1 MKASGAG
8 EPVQRFPNWRSL
20 FLTGLVLWVASV
32 LVTGLTSN
40 TNLIPT
46 VVLLGSFLV
55 PVTAVTWYL
64 DHYRSEVLTVAL
76 VARAFVVGGI
86 LGLLAASLLESWL
99 LGDGVLVYV
108 AVGLIEEGAKLLALI
123 WIARRLTRYSV
134 RDGVVLGAA
143 VGFGFAA
150 LESSGYAFNALI
162 VQEGGH
168 FVGLSLPNLVYS
180 ELLRGVLAPAGH
192 GLWTAIAGGVLFG
205 AAREGRL
212 RVTGKVALTYVFV
225 SLLHALWDS
234 MRGIALVLTALLTAT
249 PTQQISGT
257 YGVLVPP
264 TQHQMV
270 TFLALDWGGLIVLTA
285 IGVTVVLRIW
295 RLGGQAR

>member
-1 MKASGAG
+1 MKASGVG
-8 EPVQRFPNWRSL
+8 EPAQRFPNWRAV

-32 LVTGLTSN
+32 LVTGLTAN

-86 LGLLAASLLESWL
+86 LGLLASSILESWL
-99 LGDGVLVYV
+99 LGDGVLVY
-108 AVGLIEEGAKLLALI
+108 AGVGLIEEGAKLLALI
-123 WIARRLTRYSV
+123 WIARRLTTYAV

-162 VQEGGH
+162 VEQGGH
-168 FVGLSLPNLVYS
+168 FVGLSLPNLVYT

-192 GLWTAIAGGVLFG
+192 GLWTAIGGGVLFG
-205 AAREGRL
+205 AARGRHL
-212 RVTGKVALTYVFV
+212 RITGKVVLTYLFV

-234 MRGIALVLTALLTAT
+234 MRGIALVLTAIFTST
-249 PTQQISGT
+249 PAQQVSGT

-264 TQHQMV
+264 TPHQM
-270 TFLALDWGGLIVLTA
+270 TAFLALDWGGLVVLTV
-285 IGVTVVLRIW
+285 IGVIVVMGIW
-295 RLGGQAR
+295 RRGAHAH